1 MNRIVF
7 SFLFFLTLLFSSIDY
22 TYSQSAESD
31 GYNPLSL
38 RKVHESDIMWNRTLW
53 RRIDMKE
60 KINKPF
66 LSNNRE
72 ISKIIIDAVE
82 SGRLIAYKPDKENY
96 DSATIQLQNDVF
108 RNSVF
113 QQGSTCPPLQI
124 SPFIQGLIDA
134 QVFDENTLE
143 WGPID
148 ERQQIRDALD
158 DPFWGDSEETGP
170 CIPEPAVR
178 IPADNFSIFRLR
190 ENLYFDRI
198 HSRIYF
204 DIQTITMFL
213 NVDSPF
219 NTIGGSDIPIATFR
233 FIDLYDLFKS
243 MPKEAI
249 WFNEYNT
256 AQHKNMGDAF
266 LLRLFSGNIVKHS
279 NVDNKNLIDYYN
291 LKNPKD
297 RMSKSYEYLQ
307 SLIEW
312 EANLWE
318 Y

>member
-7 SFLFFLTLLFSSIDY
+7 SLLFFLILLFSSVDY
-22 TYSQSAESD
+22 TYSQSAEED

-38 RKVHESDIMWNRTLW
+38 RKIHDGYIMWNRTLW

-66 LSNNRE
+66 LSLNRE

-82 SGRLIAYKPDKENY
+82 NGTLIAYNPDSENY
-96 DSATIQLQNDVF
+96 DSATVPMQNNIF
-108 RNSVF
+108 REKVF
-113 QQGSTCPPLQI
+113 QKAQDCPPLQV

-143 WGPID
+143 WGPVD
-148 ERQQIRDALD
+148 ERQQIRNALD
-158 DPFWGDSEETGP
+158 DPFWGDSQDTGP
-170 CIPEPAVR
+170 CIATAPDP
-178 IPADNFSIFRLR
+178 IPARDFSIFRLR

-198 HSRIYF
+198 HSRMYF
-204 DIQTITMFL
+204 DIQTVTMFL
-213 NVDSPF
+213 DVDSPF
-219 NTIGGSDIPIATFR
+219 NTFGVDEPVATFR
-233 FIDLYDLFKS
+233 FIDLYNLFKS
-243 MPKEAI
+243 LPKEAI
-249 WFNEYNT
+249 WFNQYNT

-266 LLRLFSGNIVKHS
+266 LLRLFSGNIVKFS
-279 NVDNKNLIDYYN
+279 NFDNQNITNFYEVTG
-291 LKNPKD
+291 KD
-297 RMSKSYEYLQ
+297 AMSRSYEYLQ